1 MLKIDHPQIYI
12 YSYQLS
18 SESKTEVNSIWTW
31 VNNLWQHFSPDISK
45 VFSQANLSY
54 PLTRAEKF
62 THSNQIDG
70 SLKFCRIDD
79 SEGILGR
86 IGSPETDENK
96 DLEITAAL
104 KQFSVNNLLV
114 ADSHENWLGQT
125 ILITYKSKTYQ
136 QPSKN
141 DFRQVADE
149 CLKHLFPEVS
159 VRPPFYYAD
168 ELFDSPIFEY
178 SSPKKEI
185 QVFVYLVDDDIE
197 GKLAKIVQPLFELFY
212 HRHKITKAFID
223 SRKNYDLLK
232 ERYLEIEQ
240 TIENLEVKIT
250 EVSRIE
256 LPTEVDAAQTV
267 NVNIDESLKY
277 LKTKLKELLR
287 ESLNYERALE
297 YLEEFN
303 NTINIHVYNY
313 QEKLLEISDKLQ
325 LQTDNLTTFKFFI
338 NRTCLYFQEQ
348 IKGDLGYFKH
358 GTDLIKIAV
367 ELVGGIVDIEQ
378 AECDRSLERKIE
390 ILGAG
395 LGAGGIVV
403 SAVSAYV
410 ETPLVFRIPQ
420 TGDRIHPA
428 ITSLLWSLLAVVI
441 VAGVVSLINGTWKIN
456 GRLRL
461 FGRKSAA
468 QLPHSHS
475 PPVNDILQQTEEVRD
490 ARQGD

>member
-1 MLKIDHPQIYI
+1 MLKIDHPQVYI
-12 YSYQLS
+12 YSYQIS
-18 SESKTEVNSIWTW
+18 SDSKTDVRSIWNW
-31 VNNLWQHFSPDISK
+31 ANSLWQYFSQDKSL

-54 PLTRAEKF
+54 PLTKANKL

-70 SLKFCRIDD
+70 SLRFCCIDD
-79 SEGILGR
+79 SEGILAR
-86 IGSPETDENK
+86 IGSPETDENE
-96 DLEITAAL
+96 DLEIAVAL
-104 KQFSVNNLLV
+104 TQFNVNNLLV
-114 ADSHENWLGQT
+114 ADSHQNWLGQT
-125 ILITYKSKTYQ
+125 ILITYKSETYQ
-136 QPSKN
+136 QPSKHL
-141 DFRQVADE
+141 FREVADE
-149 CLKHLFPEVS
+149 CLRHLFPEVS
-159 VRPPFYYAD
+159 VRPPFYRAT
-168 ELFDSPIFEY
+168 ELFDSPMFEY
-178 SSPKKEI
+178 SSPQSQV

-197 GKLAKIVQPLFELFY
+197 GKLGNIIQPLFELFY

-240 TIENLEVKIT
+240 TIENLEAKIT

-256 LPTEVDAAQTV
+256 LRTRVDSAQSV
-267 NVNIDESLKY
+267 DIDESLKY

-297 YLEEFN
+297 CLEDFN

-313 QEKLLEISDKLQ
+313 QEKLFQIGDKLQ
-325 LQTDNLTTFKFFI
+325 PLTDNLTTFKFFVD
-338 NRTCLYFQEQ
+338 RTCPYFQEQ

-378 AECDRSLERKIE
+378 AECDRALERKIE

-403 SAVSAYV
+403 SAVSAYID
-410 ETPLVFRIPQ
+410 TPLVFRIPQ

-428 ITSLLWSLLAVVI
+428 IASLLWSLLAVVI
-441 VAGVVSLINGTWKIN
+441 VAGIVGLINGTWKIN

-461 FGRKSAA
+461 FGRKSVA
-468 QLPHSHS
+468 QLPDSQS
-475 PPVNDILQQTEEVRD
+475 PPVNDILPEVEVRD
-490 ARQGD
+490 RRQGD

>member
-1 MLKIDHPQIYI
+1 MLKIDHPQVYI
-12 YSYQLS
+12 HSYQLS
-18 SESKTEVNSIWTW
+18 DSKADVDSIWTW
-31 VNNLWQHFSPDISK
+31 ANSLWQYFSHDK
-45 VFSQANLSY
+45 TQVFSQANLNY
-54 PLTRAEKF
+54 PLTKPNKF
-62 THSNQIDG
+62 AHSNQIDG
-70 SLKFCRIDD
+70 SLKFCSIDD
-79 SEGILGR
+79 SEGILAR

-96 DLEITAAL
+96 DLEITAL
-104 KQFSVNNLLV
+104 TQFNVNHLLV

-125 ILITYKSKTYQ
+125 FLITYKSKTYQ
-136 QPSKN
+136 QPSDN
-141 DFRQVADE
+141 DFRKVADE
-149 CLKHLFPEVS
+149 CLKHLFPEV
-159 VRPPFYYAD
+159 RPPFYRATK
-168 ELFDSPIFEY
+168 LFDSPMFEY
-178 SSPKKEI
+178 SSPKSQV

-197 GKLAKIVQPLFELFY
+197 GKLGKIIQPLFELFY

-223 SRKNYDLLK
+223 SRRNYDLLK
-232 ERYLEIEQ
+232 KRYLEIEQ
-240 TIENLEVKIT
+240 TIENLEAKIT

-256 LPTEVDAAQTV
+256 LPNGVDSPQS
-267 NVNIDESLKY
+267 VNIDESLKY
-277 LKTKLKELLR
+277 LKIKLKELLR

-297 YLEEFN
+297 YLEDFN

-313 QEKLLEISDKLQ
+313 QEKLLQIGDRLQ
-325 LQTDNLTTFKFFI
+325 LQIDDLTTFKFFI
-338 NRTCLYFQEQ
+338 DRNCRYFQEQ

-410 ETPLVFRIPQ
+410 ETPIVFRIPQ

-441 VAGVVSLINGTWKIN
+441 VAGVVGLLNGTWKIN

-461 FGRKSAA
+461 FGRKSVA
-468 QLPHSHS
+468 QLPDSES
-475 PPVNDILQQTEEVRD
+475 QPVNDILQQAEEVSN
-490 ARQGD
+490 QEPGV